1 MRRVRKRSNR
11 PLLRTPDPEGTLK
24 RLMAERYPVY
34 AEADVTVVS
43 RDCPHDVM
51 VDEMAAAIAI
61 HLGSAKP

>member
-1 MRRVRKRSNR
+1 
-11 PLLRTPDPEGTLK
+11 
-24 RLMAERYPVY
+24 MAERYPVY

-61 HLGSAKP
+61 HLGGATP